1 MIHPGSWEG
10 LLKMLLAALVYQVKG
25 IVVEATQTVV
35 WTSGLH
41 SSYEPYSILDCLVK
55 KLEEDTY
62 RWYIFTIKIQVI
74 HQTLCFPFGDLR
86 HEVQ

>member
-1 MIHPGSWEG
+1 
-10 LLKMLLAALVYQVKG
+10 MLLAALVYQVKG

-41 SSYEPYSILDCLVK
+41 STYEPYSILDCLVK

-74 HQTLCFPFGDLR
+74 H
-86 HEVQ
+86 